1 MVFYF
6 VKERSMGMKK
16 GMWILLLFVLVMSIT
31 GCSSSTTDS
40 KQKEVTVVLDWTPNT
55 NHTGLYVAKVKNY
68 FQEQGLKVRIIQ
80 PGKSTAEQLVASGKA
95 DFGVSYQEGVTQARV
110 AGVPIVS
117 IAAVMQHNTSGFASA
132 SNSGIQNPKDF
143 EGKEYGGFGSP
154 VEKAMIQS
162 LMEKQHADVNKVK
175 ITNIGSTDFF
185 TALKQGID
193 FYWIYYGWQGVEA
206 EKKGLKLNMIYLAD
220 QAKELDYYTP
230 VLITSE
236 SKIKQDP
243 AMIKKFMQAV
253 SKGYQFAIAHPKE
266 AANMLLK
273 ENPTLDSKLV
283 HQSQQWLSPRYKAD
297 ASVWGI
303 QKEAVWSGYAK
314 WLSDHHLLDGKFD
327 PKKAFTNQFIPIGG
341 K

>member
-1 MVFYF
+1 M
-6 VKERSMGMKK
+6 
-16 GMWILLLFVLVMSIT
+16 LFVFVMVIS
-31 GCSSSTTDS
+31 GCSTGSTTPS

-68 FQEQGLKVRIIQ
+68 FQEQGLTVRIIQ

-117 IAAVMQHNTSGFASA
+117 IAAVIQHNTSGFASA
-132 SNSGIQNPKDF
+132 SNDGIKSPKDF
-143 EGKEYGGFGSP
+143 AGKEYGGFGSP

-162 LMEKQHADVNKVK
+162 LMEKQNADVSQVK

-193 FYWIYYGWQGVEA
+193 FYWIYYGWQGIEA
-206 EKKGLKLNMIYLAD
+206 EQKGLKLNMIYLAD

-230 VLITSE
+230 VLIASE
-236 SKIKQDP
+236 TKIKQDP
-243 AMIKKFMQAV
+243 ATVQKFMQAV
-253 SKGYQFAIAHPKE
+253 SKGYQFTIDHPKE
-266 AANMLLK
+266 AADILLK
-273 ENPTLDSKLV
+273 ENPSLDSKLV
-283 HQSQQWLSPRYKAD
+283 YQSQQWLSSRYQAD
-297 ASVWGI
+297 AADWGV

-314 WLSDHHLLDGKFD
+314 WLSDHQLLDGKFD
-327 PKKAFTNQFIPIGG
+327 PKKAFTNQFIPTGG